1 LEHFCGFQPYLSE
14 NHENMKQQIVTP
26 ARSLTKETEELLNKQ
41 IVMEGKSS
49 AAYLS
54 MASWCE
60 TKGYETSAQFLYKH
74 SEEERMHMLK
84 LIHYVNTAGG
94 HARQPEITGIKHIFS
109 SLREVFEEVLHH
121 ELEVTKSI
129 NSIVDHCFQ
138 IKDSATFNFLQW
150 YVMEQREEETLA
162 RRAVELFSLIGE
174 EGVGLWMIDQ
184 EIGKLETFAQKV
196 AAP

>member
-1 LEHFCGFQPYLSE
+1 
-14 NHENMKQQIVTP
+14 
-26 ARSLTKETEELLNKQ
+26 
-41 IVMEGKSS
+41 MEGKSS

-60 TKGYETSAQFLYKH
+60 TQGYETSAQFLYKH

-84 LIHYVNTAGG
+84 LFGYINAAGG
-94 HARQPEITGIKHIFS
+94 HAMQAEISGIKHSFK
-109 SLREVFEEVLHH
+109 SLREVFNEVLDH

-129 NSIVDHCFQ
+129 NNIVDHCFQ
-138 IKDSATFNFLQW
+138 IKDFATFNFLQW

-162 RRAVELFSLIGE
+162 RRAVELFDLIGE

-184 EIGKLETFAQKV
+184 EIGKLEAFAAKV
-196 AAP
+196 SGKPA